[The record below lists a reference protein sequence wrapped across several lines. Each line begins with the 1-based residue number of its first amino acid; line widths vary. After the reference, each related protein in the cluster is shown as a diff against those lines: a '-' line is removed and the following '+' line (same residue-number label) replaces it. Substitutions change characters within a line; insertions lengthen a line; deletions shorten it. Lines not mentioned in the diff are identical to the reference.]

1 MKKLITLLFT
11 ALCATFAT
19 AKDITVDAE
28 IQSATVFLQG
38 ATLHNTASADIPAGV
53 STITVSKLSPQAVQQ
68 SLQVAGAGDFTIL
81 DVRFAVNYLTKHENA
96 SRWQELEKQ
105 RKDLL
110 AQQQTLNDE
119 IAVYKMDEELLKKNM
134 ELSGKNQAITMVEL
148 EKTANFYR
156 SRMLDNKQKLQ
167 QKQTQLETL
176 NEKLRDIQKQLQNVK
191 KDVPTGE
198 VFVTVSSKKAQKA
211 ELFVSYYMSSASWTP
226 LYDVRAKDVNND
238 LEITYKAR
246 VMQHSGI
253 SWKNIDVTLSTGNPS
268 LSGTAPELQ
277 KWIVRQQNE
286 KRKTQYKR
294 AEYGSQTANG
304 AVAND
309 DYEEISSY
317 DGFADEKVVKIG
329 YASAKPEEAKK
340 ATYTFST
347 TTESTTTIEFAISE
361 KLTVESG
368 GEGALLSINKHQVPS
383 LFKYISVPK
392 LDTDA
397 FLQAKITN
405 LEQFNFLAGMA
416 NIYFQG
422 TYVGETFF
430 NPQQTNDTVALSLG
444 RDKNISVERKAITN
458 FNERS
463 TFGQKRKEAFAW
475 EISVRNGKQTP
486 IAIQIIDQIP
496 ISGQSEIEISGVQH
510 PGAAL
515 DKDSGK
521 VTWDFSLDKGE
532 TKKME
537 LRYTITYP
545 KNWLINRN

>member
-1 MKKLITLLFT
+1 MKKLIAILLT
-11 ALCATFAT
+11 AMCAMLAT

-53 STITVSKLSPQAVQQ
+53 SVITVSKLSPYVVQQ

-81 DVRFAVNYLTKHENA
+81 DVRYAVNHITKQESA

-134 ELSGKNQAITMVEL
+134 ELSGKSQAITMAEL
-148 EKTANFYR
+148 EKVANFYR

-191 KDVPTGE
+191 KDIPTGE
-198 VFVTVSSKKAQKA
+198 VFVTVSSKKVQKA
-211 ELFVSYYMSSASWTP
+211 ELFVSYYMNYASWTP
-226 LYDVRAKDVNND
+226 LYDMRVADVNKD

-246 VMQHSGI
+246 VAQNSGI
-253 SWKNIDVTLSTGNPS
+253 SWNNIDVTLSTGNPS

-277 KWIVRQQNE
+277 KWIVRQQNNWQFND
-286 KRKTQYKR
+286 KRKAFAPR
-294 AEYGSQTANG
+294 N
-304 AVAND
+304 
-309 DYEEISSY
+309 EEKLVIAY
-317 DGFADEKVVKIG
+317 DGFVNYEETEVVAA
-329 YASAKPEEAKK
+329 YTAETLKK
-340 ATYTFST
+340 TKANYTLTT
-347 TTESTTTIEFAISE
+347 TTESTTTVEFAISE

-383 LFKYISVPK
+383 SFMYISVPK

-405 LEQFNFLAGMA
+405 LEQFNFLAGTA

-422 TYVGETFF
+422 TYVGETYF
-430 NPQQTNDTVALSLG
+430 NPQQANDTVALSLG

-463 TFGQKRKEAFAW
+463 VFGQKRKEAFAW

-486 IAIQIIDQIP
+486 ITIQIIDQIP
-496 ISGQSEIEISGVQH
+496 IAGQSEIEISGVQH
-510 PGAAL
+510 QGAVL

-521 VTWDFSLDKGE
+521 VTWDFSLNKGE

-545 KNWLINRN
+545 KNWVINRN